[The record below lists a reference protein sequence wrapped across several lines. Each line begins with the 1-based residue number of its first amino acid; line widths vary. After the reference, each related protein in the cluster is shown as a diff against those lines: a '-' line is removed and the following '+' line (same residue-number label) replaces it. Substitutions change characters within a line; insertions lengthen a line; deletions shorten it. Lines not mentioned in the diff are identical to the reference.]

1 MTQNGDE
8 GVDADGTDLWNRL
21 NLEIFRTLVLQFNYF
36 SYSGHFEID
45 FG

>member
-21 NLEIFRTLVLQFNYF
+21 NLEIFRTLVPSAIQLFLR
-36 SYSGHFEID
+36 I